1 MKKAHE
7 LEKNP
12 MNPRKISDEE
22 KKLLG
27 ESMDRFGDLSGIVY
41 NVETGMLVAGHQRAE
56 LLGSSKVTVLNDYEE
71 PTEVGTMALGYIEN
85 ADGEKFPYREVLWD
99 RKTEAE
105 AMIAANKI
113 GGEFDNESLN
123 KFFDEMGSEIEISH
137 TGFDE
142 NILKGKFD
150 ESILDNNDSEFSFHT
165 NTSGTDASNSER
177 VSENN
182 NMESERD
189 LSQSDDS
196 KQITKERRVREP
208 KEKREK
214 NLSAF
219 SYYGGKYSQLDFILP
234 NLPKSKIF
242 VDVFGGSASVILN
255 KKPCKNNIYNDL
267 NSKICT
273 FFRQLR
279 DNPDE
284 LIRLLK
290 LTPYSREEFE
300 KSFDDGKF
308 SDVEIARKFFAQ
320 ISMIFNSIP
329 INIKACWKSP
339 NKQVAYNLIYLN
351 KVNNLELLVERLR
364 TIAIENAPA
373 IEIIKR
379 YDNKETLF
387 YIDPPYVFSER
398 ECNSK
403 VYDFEMTDEEHIELI
418 ELLKNIEGRAVISG
432 YDSKLYNDNLA
443 GWFKIKNKPT
453 LVPTSKKSGN
463 PRAQVETLWLNFDPE
478 TQEYDEL

>member
-1 MKKAHE
+1 MKKARE

-41 NVETGMLVAGHQRAE
+41 NIETGMLVAGHQRAE
-56 LLGSSKVTVLNDYEE
+56 LLGNSKVTVLNDHEK
-71 PTEVGTMALGYIEN
+71 PTKMGTIALGYIEN
-85 ADGEKFPYREVLWD
+85 TDGEKFPYREVLWD
-99 RKTEAE
+99 RKTESE

-123 KFFDEMGSEIEISH
+123 KFFDEMGSDIEISH

-142 NILKGKFD
+142 NILRGKFD
-150 ESILDNNDSEFSFHT
+150 ESILKNDDDEFSFH
-165 NTSGTDASNSER
+165 TDASNSER
-177 VSENN
+177 VSENVNEDN
-182 NMESERD
+182 NVE
-189 LSQSDDS
+189 DDS
-196 KQITKERRVREP
+196 KQIIKDRRVREP

-214 NLSAF
+214 NLLAF

-234 NLPKSKIF
+234 NLPKTKMF
-242 VDVFGGSASVILN
+242 VDVFGGSAAVILN
-255 KKPCKNNIYNDL
+255 KKPSSCNIYNDL
-267 NSKICT
+267 SSRICT

-279 DNPDE
+279 DNPEE

-308 SDVEIARKFFAQ
+308 SDVEIARRFFLQ
-320 ISMIFNSIP
+320 ISMIFNSLL
-329 INIKACWKSP
+329 NGGKSRWRSP
-339 NKQVAYNLIYLN
+339 NTKTTSFNLSYLN
-351 KVNNLELLVERLR
+351 TVNNLELLVERLR

-373 IEIIKR
+373 IETIKR
-379 YDNKETLF
+379 YDNKDTLF

-398 ECNSK
+398 LDKSK
-403 VYDFEMTDEEHIELI
+403 IYDYEMTDQEHIELI
-418 ELLKNIEGRAVISG
+418 ELLKNIEGRAAISG
-432 YDSKLYNDNLA
+432 YDSKLYN
-443 GWFKIKNKPT
+443 
-453 LVPTSKKSGN
+453 
-463 PRAQVETLWLNFDPE
+463 
-478 TQEYDEL
+478 EYLDG

>member
-1 MKKAHE
+1 MKKARE

-56 LLGSSKVTVLNDYEE
+56 LLGSSQVTVLNDYEE
-71 PTEVGTMALGYIEN
+71 PTEVGTLALGYIEN

-123 KFFDEMGSEIEISH
+123 KFFDEMGSDIEISH

-142 NILKGKFD
+142 NILRGKFD
-150 ESILDNNDSEFSFHT
+150 ESILDNNDSDEFSFH
-165 NTSGTDASNSER
+165 NTISGMDASNSER
-177 VSENN
+177 VSENVNEDN
-182 NMESERD
+182 NVE
-189 LSQSDDS
+189 DDS
-196 KQITKERRVREP
+196 KQIIKDRRVREP

-214 NLSAF
+214 NLLAF
-219 SYYGGKYSQLDFILP
+219 SYYGGKFKKLNFILP
-234 NLPKSKIF
+234 NLPKSRMFI
-242 VDVFGGSASVILN
+242 DVFGGSASVILN
-255 KKPCKNNIYNDL
+255 KKPSSHNIYNDL
-267 NSKICT
+267 NSRICT

-279 DNPDE
+279 DNSDE

-308 SDVEIARKFFAQ
+308 SDVEIARKFFVQ
-320 ISMIFNSIP
+320 ISMVFNSILSAG
-329 INIKACWKSP
+329 KSGWKSP
-339 NKQVAYNLIYLN
+339 NLLTTRSYNSSYSDR
-351 KVNNLELLVERLR
+351 VDNLELLVERLR
-364 TIAIENAPA
+364 TIAIENSPA

-398 ECNSK
+398 QDNSEI
-403 VYDFEMTDEEHIELI
+403 YDYEMTDEEHIELI
-418 ELLKNIEGRAVISG
+418 ELLKNIDARAAISG
-432 YDSKLYNDNLA
+432 YDSKLYNEHLD
-443 GWFKIKNKPT
+443 GWFKIKNKVT
-453 LVPTSKKSGN
+453 QTQTTRHTGN
-463 PRAQVETLWLNFDPE
+463 LKYQTEILWLNFDPE
-478 TQEYDEL
+478 TQEYDE

>member
-1 MKKAHE
+1 MKKARD

-41 NVETGMLVAGHQRAE
+41 NVETGMLVSGHQRAE
-56 LLGSSKVTVLNDYEE
+56 LLGSSQVTVLNDYEE
-71 PTEVGTMALGYIEN
+71 PTEVGTLALGYIEN
-85 ADGEKFPYREVLWD
+85 ADGERFPYREVLWD
-99 RKTEAE
+99 RKTESE

-123 KFFDEMGSEIEISH
+123 KFFDEMGSDIEISH

-142 NILKGKFD
+142 NILRGKFD
-150 ESILDNNDSEFSFHT
+150 ESILKNDDDEFSFH
-165 NTSGTDASNSER
+165 TDASNSER
-177 VSENN
+177 VSENVNEDN
-182 NMESERD
+182 NVE
-189 LSQSDDS
+189 DDS
-196 KQITKERRVREP
+196 KQIIKDRRVREP

-214 NLSAF
+214 NLLAF

-234 NLPKSKIF
+234 NLPKTKMF
-242 VDVFGGSASVILN
+242 VDVFGGSAAVILN
-255 KKPCKNNIYNDL
+255 KKPSSCNIYNDL
-267 NSKICT
+267 SSRVCT
-273 FFRQLR
+273 FFKQLR

-284 LIRLLK
+284 LIKLLK

-300 KSFDDGKF
+300 KSFNDGKF
-308 SDVEIARKFFAQ
+308 SDVEIARKFFIQ
-320 ISMIFNSIP
+320 ISMVFNSVP
-329 INIKACWKSP
+329 NSDKSSWATDRPKHSSVGINH
-339 NKQVAYNLIYLN
+339 LN
-351 KVNNLELLVERLR
+351 KVDNLELLVERLR

-373 IEIIKR
+373 IETIKR

-398 ECNSK
+398 FDKSK
-403 VYDFEMTDEEHIELI
+403 KYDYEMTDEEHIELMN
-418 ELLKNIEGRAVISG
+418 LLKNIEGQAVISG
-432 YDSKLYNDNLA
+432 YDSKLYNEHLD

-453 LVPTSKKSGN
+453 QVPTSTQSGIS
-463 PRAQVETLWLNFDPE
+463 RTQVEILWLNFDPE
-478 TQEYDEL
+478 TQEYDE

>member
-1 MKKAHE
+1 MKKARD

-22 KKLLG
+22 KKLLS

-41 NVETGMLVAGHQRAE
+41 NVETGMLVSGHQRAE
-56 LLGSSKVTVLNDYEE
+56 LLGSSTVTVLNDYEE
-71 PTEVGTMALGYIEN
+71 PTEVGTLALGYIEN

-123 KFFDEMGSEIEISH
+123 KFFDEMGSDIEISH

-142 NILKGKFD
+142 NILRGKFD
-150 ESILDNNDSEFSFHT
+150 ESILDNNDSDFSFHA
-165 NTSGTDASNSER
+165 NASNSER
-177 VSENN
+177 VSENVNEN
-182 NMESERD
+182 NNVE
-189 LSQSDDS
+189 DDS
-196 KQITKERRVREP
+196 KQIIKDRRVREP

-214 NLSAF
+214 NLLAF
-219 SYYGGKYSQLDFILP
+219 SYYGGKYSKLDFILP
-234 NLPKSKIF
+234 NLPKSRMF

-255 KKPCKNNIYNDL
+255 KNPSNKNIYNDL
-267 NSKICT
+267 NSRICT

-279 DNPDE
+279 DNPEE

-308 SDVEIARKFFAQ
+308 SDVEIARRFFVQ
-320 ISMIFNSIP
+320 ISMEFNSSP
-329 INIKACWKSP
+329 NSDKTSWKSP
-339 NKQVAYNLIYLN
+339 NGKKTYNLTYLN

-373 IEIIKR
+373 IETIKR

-387 YIDPPYVFSER
+387 YIDPPYVFRER
-398 ECNSK
+398 KKKSQM
-403 VYDFEMTDEEHIELI
+403 YDYEMTDKEHIELI

-432 YDSKLYNDNLA
+432 YDSKLYNEHLD

-453 LVPTSKKSGN
+453 QVPTSTQLGIS
-463 PRAQVETLWLNFDPE
+463 RTQVETLWLNFDPE
-478 TQEYDEL
+478 TQEYDE